1 MSCVQNTYDACI
13 SKMKYYQV
21 VNNISSYLY
30 VHHMGFGRMTF
41 VCKKHELMKEQFSH
55 DFHYQIVGWE
65 VCDEG
70 QDQMIINNI
79 YGGSDCVKVF
89 F

>member
-1 MSCVQNTYDACI
+1 
-13 SKMKYYQV
+13 
-21 VNNISSYLY
+21 
-30 VHHMGFGRMTF
+30 
-41 VCKKHELMKEQFSH
+41 MKEQFSQ

-70 QDQMIINNI
+70 QDQMTIDYIF
-79 YGGSDCVKVF
+79 GEFDCVKAF

>member
-1 MSCVQNTYDACI
+1 
-13 SKMKYYQV
+13 
-21 VNNISSYLY
+21 
-30 VHHMGFGRMTF
+30 MGFGRMTF

-79 YGGSDCVKVF
+79 YGGSDCVKAF